1 MVITPPKNFFT
12 VGIFAD
18 VKENLE
24 SFNYNIYLSYMMQ
37 ESLTRRAKI
46 ETLHAAALQ
55 ARDTQLIQEISKEL
69 ELFDNSL
76 ALTAAML
83 NQLHDE
89 N

>member
-1 MVITPPKNFFT
+1 
-12 VGIFAD
+12 
-18 VKENLE
+18 
-24 SFNYNIYLSYMMQ
+24 MMQ